1 MLPKVVVLGVLLCL
15 ACSFTI
21 LQKKNQVKQD
31 WPFKVVSEGDWTVE
45 SVDITPRPARGANC
59 SIDVVRVV

>member
-1 MLPKVVVLGVLLCL
+1 MLLCL